1 MAERGTL
8 GEILQSLGKI
18 SEAQVEEALVH
29 QRAHGGYFGEA
40 LVALGMVSAEEM
52 EWGLAS
58 QFDLPY
64 VFPDPAAVD
73 PDAVA
78 LVSPEWA
85 LARLTI
91 PIMKTG
97 NTLTVVVDSPLR
109 TEAVEELAS
118 RTGLEIQLAL
128 SSPVQIRE
136 LIRQVYARATARE
149 EPEPAHPCSLEEG
162 LGRALEADAHRF
174 GISARHHRAWF
185 WYDDAGTVRRRLL
198 DTHWEPALD
207 DVLEPTASQQI
218 GDRKAAV
225 FSGLLVRDGITSR
238 VDVRY
243 LAGGAG
249 REFLFRP
256 VEDPDVSPHELP
268 APDPG
273 VLTEVRILAR
283 SGSARFIVTAEPAV
297 LARDLLH
304 DLPALFFEPSWRS
317 AHIRSGED
325 REDRDVFTV
334 HLPPEPETWPGELE
348 ALRAFH
354 FDVVTVD
361 LPGDPGTWAAA
372 ALDAASVAFILWDPG
387 MDPTAAWEAGIRWRL
402 HVARKEGGHLAWSLA
417 SLEN

>member
-1 MAERGTL
+1 MGDRRTL
-8 GEILQSLGKI
+8 GDILQRLGRI
-18 SEAQVEEALVH
+18 SQDQVDEALAY

-40 LVALGMVSAEEM
+40 LVALDLVSPEEM

-64 VFPDPAAVD
+64 IFPDPASVD

-85 LARLTI
+85 LSRLTI

-128 SSPVQIRE
+128 ASPMQIRE

-149 EPEPAHPCSLEEG
+149 EREPAHPCSLEEG
-162 LGRALEADAHRF
+162 LGRALEADARRF
-174 GISARHHRAWF
+174 GISARDHRAWF
-185 WYDDAGTVRRRLL
+185 WYDDAGTVRRQLL
-198 DTHWEPALD
+198 DTHWERVLD
-207 DVLEPTASQQI
+207 GVLEPAPSRQI
-218 GDRKAAV
+218 GDRTSAT
-225 FSGLLVRDGITSR
+225 FSGLLARDGITSR

-243 LAGGAG
+243 LAGGGG

-256 VEDPDVSPHELP
+256 VEDAQPSPQDLQ
-268 APDPG
+268 APDAG
-273 VLTEVRILAR
+273 VLTEVRLLAR
-283 SGSARFIVTAEPAV
+283 SGSARFIFTAEPPE
-297 LARDLLH
+297 LARGILH
-304 DLPALFFEPSWRS
+304 ELPALFFEPSWRS
-317 AHIRSGED
+317 VHIST
-325 REDRDVFTV
+325 REAPDDRDALMVQ
-334 HLPPEPETWPGELE
+334 LSPEPGTWPGELE

-361 LPGDPGTWAAA
+361 LPGDPGSWTDT
-372 ALDAASVAFILWDPG
+372 ALDVASVAFLLWDPG
-387 MDPTAAWEAGIRWRL
+387 LDPAVARDAGIRWRL
-402 HVARKEGGHLAWSLA
+402 HVARKEGGHLSWSLA
-417 SLEN
+417 SLDN